1 MNRAMFSGVA
11 GLKTHQVKM
20 DVIGNNIA
28 NVNTFGYKAQR
39 AVFSDVYYQTL
50 TGASAPNA
58 QQGGTNPSSVGYGS
72 SLSAIQ
78 TQMSTSSMQTTGF
91 GLDVAI
97 QGEGFLQVQDGG
109 GNIYYTKAGM
119 LNVDSAGNLI
129 DVKGNFVLGADAA
142 GNPGANLINLINSLA
157 PVPPTPSSATNTIN
171 GIPFTVTASENSTD
185 GNVAMS
191 FTASNAVPAGAN
203 LQVEISETGSISVLL
218 NPSATFNSLAD
229 LSTQVN
235 AAITQEMGGQTHPGG
250 NFTISG
256 ASFVGGPLTG
266 EQITGVA
273 GGTDLGE
280 FSSNSFFNGL
290 MQVEDISTGFTG
302 NGDITALSATRV
314 AGPPEAY
321 DISMTINGVAYTG
334 TIEDGVQSNSLLLRN
349 GAGDDFIQVS
359 NPKFDAMAAQY
370 PTGIANAITGTPPTA
385 TPSVP
390 SENLGLG
397 TQMFA
402 LQGGTEGGPVT
413 LDQISNIT
421 IGTDG
426 SVTFTH
432 DYWGIV
438 VGGQISLA
446 NFANPEGLQLAGDNY
461 FIETVNSGTPIHEE
475 PGLGGTGSLKSSS
488 LEMSNVD
495 LSEQFADMITTQRG
509 FQANSR
515 VITVTDTMLEELINL
530 KR

>member
-119 LNVDSAGNLI
+119 LNIDSAGNLI

-142 GNPGANLINLINSLA
+142 GNPGANLINLINGLA
-157 PVPPTPSSATNTIN
+157 PVPPSPSTATNTIN
-171 GIPFTVTASENSTD
+171 GIPFTVTASENSAD

-191 FTASNAVPAGAN
+191 FTSSNSVPAGAN

-218 NPSATFNSLAD
+218 NPSANFTSLAD

-256 ASFVGGPLTG
+256 STFPAGGLTG

-280 FSSNSFFNGL
+280 LSTNSFFNGL
-290 MQVEDISTGFTG
+290 MMLEEVSTGFTG
-302 NGDITALSATRV
+302 NGAISDVSATYA

-321 DISMTINGVAYTG
+321 NVSMTIGGVAYTG
-334 TIEDGVQSNSLLLRN
+334 TIEDGVQSNSLILKN
-349 GAGDDFIQVS
+349 GTGDDFIQVS
-359 NPKFDAMAAQY
+359 NPKFDAMNAQY
-370 PTGIANAITGTPPTA
+370 PGGSGNVAPAGATA

-397 TQMFA
+397 TQMFS

-413 LDQISNIT
+413 LDQLSNIT

-426 SVTFTH
+426 SITFTH
-432 DYWGIV
+432 DYFGIQ